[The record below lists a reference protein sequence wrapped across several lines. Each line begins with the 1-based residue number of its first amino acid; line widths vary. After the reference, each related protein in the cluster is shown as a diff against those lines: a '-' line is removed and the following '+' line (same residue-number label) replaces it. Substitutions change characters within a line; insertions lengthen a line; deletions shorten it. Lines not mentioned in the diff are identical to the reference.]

1 MIKNHKI
8 YTFKFTMRN
17 IFVVCNTHVKLHES
31 VEIDGKKIFDL
42 EQG

>member
-8 YTFKFTMRN
+8 YAFRFTVRNTF
-17 IFVVCNTHVKLHES
+17 IVPNTHVKLYES